1 MKVLLAFGIG
11 LLVGYGMLD
20 VPQMAEAQEGICAP
34 EDTQTIHTDGA
45 RIGEYVIGNGVRCVR
60 VMGDSE

>member
-20 VPQMAEAQEGICAP
+20 VPQMAEAREGICAP
-34 EDTQTIHTDGA
+34 EDTQIIHTDGA
-45 RIGEYVIGNGVRCVR
+45 AISEFVIDRNVKCVTVINEGN
-60 VMGDSE
+60 